1 MKFCNYL
8 LRVDGVR
15 EASLDDFKRIIQIRP
30 STSYYSHKK
39 YLYEIEIKLIEE
51 RFFWMT
57 CNYDNTKEFRDYVF
71 NQNTE
76 SKEPNPRSKDQI
88 ELRQQF
94 FVCYDCQKNFLYLN
108 DMGRR
113 SFLQQYLSDILQKE
127 FIIKNIYTSVG
138 DFCDRIKTIRGFRY
152 TQIDDLFGRNSD
164 LFKQVGSIWGHDLP
178 SKVQLKVSYGDL
190 PIHEGGRGIVDIL
203 TNHREEFEDI
213 IIIGCDDKGMEQTF
227 DFSSVLKHLSILPT
241 KDENEHFNPMEV
253 QKLLLNELR

>member
-1 MKFCNYL
+1 M
-8 LRVDGVR
+8 
-15 EASLDDFKRIIQIRP
+15 
-30 STSYYSHKK
+30 
-39 YLYEIEIKLIEE
+39 
-51 RFFWMT
+51 
-57 CNYDNTKEFRDYVF
+57 
-71 NQNTE
+71 
-76 SKEPNPRSKDQI
+76 
-88 ELRQQF
+88 
-94 FVCYDCQKNFLYLN
+94 
-108 DMGRR
+108 
-113 SFLQQYLSDILQKE
+113 
-127 FIIKNIYTSVG
+127 
-138 DFCDRIKTIRGFRY
+138 
-152 TQIDDLFGRNSD
+152 FGRNSD